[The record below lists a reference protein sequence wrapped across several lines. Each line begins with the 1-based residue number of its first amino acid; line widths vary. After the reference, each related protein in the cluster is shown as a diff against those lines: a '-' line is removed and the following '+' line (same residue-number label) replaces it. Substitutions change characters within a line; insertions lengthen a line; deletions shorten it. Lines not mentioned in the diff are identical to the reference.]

1 MGLQTNE
8 YFAFFLAPQI
18 WAKSQTQFPT
28 ILIGGCLEKN
38 RCSDFYAGYCTSDKI
53 VSYYN
58 KKTIL
63 LFFFYIAD
71 TEHY

>member
-63 LFFFYIAD
+63 LFFLYCG
-71 TEHY
+71 H